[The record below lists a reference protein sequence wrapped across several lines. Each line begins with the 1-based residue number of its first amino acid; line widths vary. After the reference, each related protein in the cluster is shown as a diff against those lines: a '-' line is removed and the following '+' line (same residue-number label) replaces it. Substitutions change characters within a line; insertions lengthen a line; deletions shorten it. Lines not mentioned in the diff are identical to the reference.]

1 MSRMSEIHVE
11 LSELIDTYGSIQ
23 LIPDAE
29 LVQVASTYCLDYEW
43 LAEQLVTMQE
53 AVS

>member
-1 MSRMSEIHVE
+1 MSKMSELHLDLCE
-11 LSELIDTYGSIQ
+11 LVTKYGSIQ

-29 LVQVASTYCLDYEW
+29 LVMVASEYGLDYEW

-53 AVS
+53 AES

>member
-11 LSELIDTYGSIQ
+11 LSELITTYGSIQ

-29 LVQVASTYCLDYEW
+29 LVQVASMYCLDYEW